1 MKVCGLDV
9 HKDSIF
15 CSIYDGKTSSEV
27 KVFDSTTRFIYEMGE
42 YLMTEGVN
50 QVAMEST
57 SIYWIPVWNILME
70 MGFELTLVNPFLIKQ
85 MPGRKSDIKDA
96 QWIATLLHKNLIRG
110 SMIPNS
116 TIQELRFYSRKYMR
130 MQQDKCKL
138 LTKMDRIMV
147 MANIRISSCVS
158 KLTNKSVIIVIEA
171 LIKGETNPD
180 NLVKLVYGN
189 TKNKQS
195 GKLREALTGYIM
207 DHHRKSLKWEK
218 ESYDILERQIL
229 ECIKEMERI
238 CNEHYKDEMLL
249 LQTLPGVSKISAIC
263 LIAEAGADMS
273 VFENSGK
280 LTGWAGLRPRNDE
293 SAGKF
298 KSKAIT
304 KGNKYLRA
312 ILIQVAWGASRTKG
326 SYFMEKYHRL
336 AMRKSNKKAIVAIGR
351 KILVIIWNMLK
362 EKKPY
367 NPNLVSIYDPIKIE
381 RQLAYHRKEME
392 KAAKLLHKEII

>member
-15 CSIYDGKTSSEV
+15 CSIYDGKTTSEV
-27 KVFDSTTRFIYEMGE
+27 KIFDSTTRAIYEMGE
-42 YLMTEGVN
+42 HLMTERVKR
-50 QVAMEST
+50 VAMEST
-57 SIYWIPVWNILME
+57 SIYWIPVWNILLE

-85 MPGRKSDIKDA
+85 MPGRKSDVKDA

-110 SMIPNS
+110 SVIPNS
-116 TIQELRFYSRKYMR
+116 TIQELRFYTRKYMKL
-130 MQQDKCKL
+130 QQDKCKL

-207 DHHRKSLKWEK
+207 DHHRKALKWEK
-218 ESYDILERQIL
+218 EIYDILERQTL

-238 CNEHYKDEMLL
+238 CNKHYKDEMLL

-263 LIAEAGADMS
+263 LIAETGADMS
-273 VFENSGK
+273 VFDNSGK

-298 KSKAIT
+298 KSTATT
-304 KGNKYLRA
+304 KGNRFLRA
-312 ILIQVAWGASRTKG
+312 ILVQIAWAASRTKG
-326 SYFMEKYHRL
+326 SFFKEKFNRL
-336 AMRKSNKKAIVAIGR
+336 CIRKNRKKALIAIAR
-351 KILVIIWNMLK
+351 KMAVLIWNVLYDQ
-362 EKKPY
+362 EGY
-367 NPNLVSIYDPIKIE
+367 NPRKLIVYEPGKVQAKMNYHQKELE
-381 RQLAYHRKEME
+381 RLE
-392 KAAKLLHKEII
+392 KLMQNYA

>member
-207 DHHRKSLKWEK
+207 DHHRKALKWEK
-218 ESYDILERQIL
+218 EIYDILERQTL

-238 CNEHYKDEMLL
+238 CNKHYKDEMLL

-263 LIAEAGADMS
+263 LIAETGADMS

-298 KSKAIT
+298 KSKAIA
-304 KGNKYLRA
+304 KGNKYLRVV
-312 ILIQVAWGASRTKG
+312 LIQVAWAASRTKG

-336 AMRKSNKKAIVAIGR
+336 SMRKSNKKAVVAIGR

-367 NPNLVSIYDPIKIE
+367 NPNLVCIYDPIKIE
-381 RQLAYHRKEME
+381 RTLAYHRKEME

>member
-15 CSIYDGKTSSEV
+15 CSIYDGKTTSEV
-27 KVFDSTTRFIYEMGE
+27 KIFDSTTRAIYEMGE
-42 YLMTEGVN
+42 HLMTERVKR
-50 QVAMEST
+50 VAMEST
-57 SIYWIPVWNILME
+57 SIYWIPVWNILLE

-85 MPGRKSDIKDA
+85 MPGRKSDVKDA

-110 SMIPNS
+110 SVIPNS
-116 TIQELRFYSRKYMR
+116 TIQELRFYTRKYMKL
-130 MQQDKCKL
+130 QQDKCKL
-138 LTKMDRIMV
+138 LTKMDRIMI

-158 KLTNKSVIIVIEA
+158 KLTNKSVIMVIDA

-180 NLVKLVYGN
+180 NLMKLVYGN

-207 DHHRKSLKWEK
+207 DHHRKALKWEK
-218 ESYDILERQIL
+218 EIYDILERQTL

-238 CNEHYKDEMLL
+238 CNKHYKDEMLL

-263 LIAEAGADMS
+263 LIAETGADMS
-273 VFENSGK
+273 VFDNSGK

-298 KSKAIT
+298 KSTATT
-304 KGNKYLRA
+304 KGNRFLRA
-312 ILIQVAWGASRTKG
+312 ILVQIAWAASRTKG
-326 SYFMEKYHRL
+326 SFFKEKFNRL
-336 AMRKSNKKAIVAIGR
+336 CIRKNRKKALIAIAR
-351 KILVIIWNMLK
+351 KMAVLIWNVLYDQ
-362 EKKPY
+362 EGY
-367 NPNLVSIYDPIKIE
+367 NPRKLIVYEPGKVQAKMNYHQKELE
-381 RQLAYHRKEME
+381 RLE
-392 KAAKLLHKEII
+392 KLMQNYA

>member
-1 MKVCGLDV
+1 
-9 HKDSIF
+9 
-15 CSIYDGKTSSEV
+15 
-27 KVFDSTTRFIYEMGE
+27 
-42 YLMTEGVN
+42 
-50 QVAMEST
+50 
-57 SIYWIPVWNILME
+57 
-70 MGFELTLVNPFLIKQ
+70 
-85 MPGRKSDIKDA
+85 
-96 QWIATLLHKNLIRG
+96 
-110 SMIPNS
+110 
-116 TIQELRFYSRKYMR
+116 
-130 MQQDKCKL
+130 
-138 LTKMDRIMV
+138 
-147 MANIRISSCVS
+147 
-158 KLTNKSVIIVIEA
+158 
-171 LIKGETNPD
+171 
-180 NLVKLVYGN
+180 
-189 TKNKQS
+189 
-195 GKLREALTGYIM
+195 
-207 DHHRKSLKWEK
+207 LKWEK
-218 ESYDILERQIL
+218 EIYDILERQTL

-238 CNEHYKDEMLL
+238 CNKHYKDEMLL

-263 LIAEAGADMS
+263 LIAETGADMS
-273 VFENSGK
+273 VFDNSGK

>member
-15 CSIYDGKTSSEV
+15 CSIYDGKTTSEV
-27 KVFDSTTRFIYEMGE
+27 KIFDSTTRAIYEMGE
-42 YLMTEGVN
+42 HLMTERVKR
-50 QVAMEST
+50 VAMEST
-57 SIYWIPVWNILME
+57 SIYWIPVWNILLE

-85 MPGRKSDIKDA
+85 MPGRKSDVKDA

-110 SMIPNS
+110 SVIPNS
-116 TIQELRFYSRKYMR
+116 TIQELRFYTRKYMKL
-130 MQQDKCKL
+130 QQDKCKL
-138 LTKMDRIMV
+138 LTKMDRIMI

-158 KLTNKSVIIVIEA
+158 KLTNKSVIMVIDA
-171 LIKGETNPD
+171 LIRGETNPD

-207 DHHRKSLKWEK
+207 DHHRKALKWEK
-218 ESYDILERQIL
+218 EIYDILERQTL

-238 CNEHYKDEMLL
+238 CNKHYKDEMLL

-263 LIAEAGADMS
+263 LIAETGADMS
-273 VFENSGK
+273 VFDNSGK

-298 KSKAIT
+298 KSTATT
-304 KGNKYLRA
+304 KGNRFLRA
-312 ILIQVAWGASRTKG
+312 ILVQIAWAASRTKG
-326 SYFMEKYHRL
+326 SFFKEKFNRL
-336 AMRKSNKKAIVAIGR
+336 CIRKNRKKALIAIAR
-351 KILVIIWNMLK
+351 KMAVLIWNVLYDQ
-362 EKKPY
+362 EGY
-367 NPNLVSIYDPIKIE
+367 NPRKLIVYEPGKVQAKMNYHQKELE
-381 RQLAYHRKEME
+381 RLE
-392 KAAKLLHKEII
+392 KLMQNYA